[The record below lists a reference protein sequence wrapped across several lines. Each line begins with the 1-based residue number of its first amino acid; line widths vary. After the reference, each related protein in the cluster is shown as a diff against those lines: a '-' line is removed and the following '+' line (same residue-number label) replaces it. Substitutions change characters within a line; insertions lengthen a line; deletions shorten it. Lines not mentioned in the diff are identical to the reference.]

1 MQPLDEKLNQLFP
14 GKVVLK
20 DLTAQLKGNA
30 VVPSYVLEYLLGQ
43 YCATDDEETIKQGLD
58 TVRDI
63 LLKHFIHRDESELI
77 KATIREKGVYKVIDK
92 IGVTLNE
99 KKDFY
104 EAAFSNLGIR
114 QVLIEDGIVKK
125 HRKLLT
131 GGVWCIVDVRYEHSD
146 ETKGFPWVVER
157 LKPIQISSVDL
168 DEYKQLRAGFTTDEW
183 LDVMLQSLGLN
194 PEHFTKRAKLNQ
206 LARLIPF
213 CENNYNLI
221 ELGPKGTG
229 KSHVFSEFSPHGILI
244 SGGDVT
250 QAKLFVNNASGKIG
264 LVGFWDTVA
273 FDEFAGKDKRVDKK
287 LVDIMKNFM
296 ANKSFSRGRDV
307 YGATASMAFVGNT
320 DHSVPYMLRHS
331 HLFVSLPNGYLDS
344 AFLDRIHC
352 YLPGWEVDK
361 LRNEMFTNG
370 YGFIVDYLAEVL
382 KGLRKEDYSH
392 LLKAG
397 FQLSDTLTSRDRD
410 GVTKTFSGLMK
421 LVFPHGVFEEK
432 ESREILEFAL
442 EGRKRVKNQLYKI
455 DDTFEEVKF
464 SFTDTFSGITKEV
477 LTLEEERF
485 QAKVQQHKEVLG
497 KLSFDSFT
505 DTSRDTESDTKTDS
519 ESAAPPPSLK
529 SRTISIRDGMT
540 GISYENLFGDYLEG
554 ASVVLITDP
563 YIRQRYQ
570 IINVLDLIR
579 VIIGR
584 KQEGEEV
591 AVHLTT
597 SYDYGNKE
605 GLRAQ
610 LLSLGENVLQA
621 GIQFSFEFEEGQNFH
636 ARSIQTSSGWKIS
649 LERGLDFFQAPDRE
663 NPFGLEWT
671 MQEYRKVKETTI
683 TFLKSADEEI
693 VE

>member
-1 MQPLDEKLNQLFP
+1 MQQLDEKLNQLFP
-14 GKVVLK
+14 GKVVRK

-43 YCATDDEETIKQGLD
+43 YCATDDEETIKEGLEI
-58 TVRDI
+58 VRDI
-63 LLKHFIHRDESELI
+63 LVKHFVHRDESEFV
-77 KATIREKGVYKVIDK
+77 KATVREKGIYKVIDK
-92 IGVTLNE
+92 VGVTLNE
-99 KKDFY
+99 KKDCY
-104 EAAFSNLGIR
+104 EASFSNMGIK
-114 QVLIEDGIVKK
+114 QVLIDDGIVKK

-131 GGVWCIVDVRYEHSD
+131 GGVWCIIDVVYEHTDDRTRS
-146 ETKGFPWVVER
+146 PWIVDR

-168 DEYKQLRAGFTTDEW
+168 EGFKQLRAQFSTEEW
-183 LDVMLQSLGLN
+183 LDIMMQSLGLN

-287 LVDIMKNFM
+287 LVDIMKNYM

-307 YGATASMAFVGNT
+307 YGASASMAFVGNT
-320 DHSVPYMLRHS
+320 DHSVPYMLRHT
-331 HLFVSLPNGYLDS
+331 HLFESLPPGYLDS

-352 YLPGWEVDK
+352 YLPGWEVNK
-361 LRNEMFTNG
+361 LRNEMFTTG
-370 YGFIVDYLAEVL
+370 YGFIVDYLAEIL
-382 KGLRKEDYSH
+382 KGLRKEDYSP
-392 LLKAG
+392 LFKG
-397 FQLSDTLTSRDRD
+397 VYELSDTLTSRDRD

-421 LVFPHGVFEEK
+421 LVFPHGKFEETDAK
-432 ESREILEFAL
+432 EILEFAI

-464 SFTDTFSGITKEV
+464 AYTESDSGVEKEV
-477 LTLEEERF
+477 MTLEEERF
-485 QAKVQQHKEVLG
+485 QSKVQLQKDTLG
-497 KLSFDSFT
+497 NAAANMPAGTVSAS
-505 DTSRDTESDTKTDS
+505 EATKPELT
-519 ESAAPPPSLK
+519 A
-529 SRTISIRDGMT
+529 RTVSIRDGMT
-540 GISYENLFGDYLEG
+540 GVSYENLFGDYLEG
-554 ASVVLITDP
+554 AKEIFVIDP
-563 YIRQRYQ
+563 YIRKRHQ
-570 IINVLDLIR
+570 IVNVLDLLR
-579 VIIGR
+579 VIISR

-597 SYDYGNKE
+597 TYEFGNKE
-605 GLRAQ
+605 GLRVQ
-610 LLSLGENVLQA
+610 LLSLGENVLEA
-621 GIQFSFEFEEGQNFH
+621 GIQFSFEFDESPNFH
-636 ARSIQTSSGWKIS
+636 ARSIETSTGWKIS
-649 LERGLDFFQAPDRE
+649 MERGLDFFQAPDRE
-663 NPFGLEWT
+663 NPFSLEWS

-683 TFLKSADEEI
+683 TFLRSEDETI
-693 VE
+693 IS